1 MEGEKKKPIKIDGGQ
16 VQLGG
21 NTRKQRLVVIR
32 MQIFFFFVWSF
43 QSVIDYSNKCDKVKS
58 FIINLFARDY

>member
-21 NTRKQRLVVIR
+21 NTRKQRLVV
-32 MQIFFFFVWSF
+32 
-43 QSVIDYSNKCDKVKS
+43 
-58 FIINLFARDY
+58 